1 MTPLSATPPSAPIL
15 SVRSPTAIARAVEL
29 LQAGQIII
37 IPTDTVYG
45 IAVLPDKTE
54 AIKRLY
60 EIRNR
65 NPEPALPFLM
75 ARAESMD
82 VLAHPAWTTRR
93 QTVQRLARSF
103 WPGLLTLILP
113 PNPNL
118 SPALRALPVALR
130 VPNFP
135 LLLPL
140 FDAVGGFLFATGAI
154 CCGEAPAIT
163 AREAAKLFGGEVS
176 LILDGGRAPF
186 GIPSTIVDCIPD
198 PPEIQ
203 RRGGIP
209 EEKIWEAAGITPP
222 REVR

>member
-1 MTPLSATPPSAPIL
+1 LSAPIL

-37 IPTDTVYG
+37 IPTDSVYG

-54 AIKRLY
+54 AITHLY

-65 NPEPALPFLM
+65 EPEPASPFLM
-75 ARAESMD
+75 AHAEYMD
-82 VLAHPAWTTRR
+82 ALARSTLTA
-93 QTVQRLARSF
+93 QRLARAF

-135 LLLPL
+135 MLLPL
-140 FDAVGGFLFATGAI
+140 FDAVGGFLFASGAV
-154 CCGEAPAIT
+154 CCGEGPAIT
-163 AREAAKLFGGEVS
+163 AREAAALFGNDVG

-198 PPEIQ
+198 PPEIR
-203 RRGGIP
+203 RRGVIP
-209 EEKIWEAAGITPP
+209 EEKIWEVAGITLPA
-222 REVR
+222 RSGETLVH

>member
-1 MTPLSATPPSAPIL
+1 MSAPLPSVPIL

-29 LQAGQIII
+29 LRAGQIII

-45 IAVLPDKTE
+45 LAVLPDKTE
-54 AIKRLY
+54 AITHLY

-65 NPEPALPFLM
+65 EPEPASPFLM

-82 VLAHPAWTTRR
+82 VLAHPAWTTRG
-93 QTVQRLARSF
+93 QTAQRLARAF

-113 PNPNL
+113 PNPKLN
-118 SPALRALPVALR
+118 PTLRAVPVALR

-135 LLLPL
+135 MLLPL
-140 FDAVGGFLFATGAI
+140 FDAVGGFLFASGAV
-154 CCGEAPAIT
+154 CCGEGPAIT
-163 AREAAKLFGGEVS
+163 AREAAALFGDDVS

-198 PPEIQ
+198 PPEIR
-203 RRGGIP
+203 RRGVIP
-209 EEKIWEAAGITPP
+209 EEKIWEVAGIVPP
-222 REVR
+222 HEVR

>member
-1 MTPLSATPPSAPIL
+1 MSAPIL

-37 IPTDTVYG
+37 IPTDSVYG

-54 AIKRLY
+54 AITHLY

-65 NPEPALPFLM
+65 EPEPASPFLM
-75 ARAESMD
+75 ARAEYMD
-82 VLAHPAWTTRR
+82 VLARSTT
-93 QTVQRLARSF
+93 TAQRLARAF

-118 SPALRALPVALR
+118 SSALRALPVALR

-135 LLLPL
+135 MLLPL
-140 FDAVGGFLFATGAI
+140 FDAVGGFLFASGAV
-154 CCGEAPAIT
+154 CCGEGPAIT
-163 AREAAKLFGGEVS
+163 AREAAALFGNDVG

-186 GIPSTIVDCIPD
+186 GVPSTIVDCIPD
-198 PPEIQ
+198 PPEIR
-203 RRGGIP
+203 RRGVIP
-209 EEKIWEAAGITPP
+209 EEKIWEVVGITPP
-222 REVR
+222 REAK

>member
-1 MTPLSATPPSAPIL
+1 MSAPIL
-15 SVRSPTAIARAVEL
+15 SVRNPTAIARAVEL

-45 IAVLPDKTE
+45 IAVLFDKTE
-54 AIKRLY
+54 AITHLY

-65 NPEPALPFLM
+65 EPEPASPFLM
-75 ARAESMD
+75 ARAEYMD
-82 VLAHPAWTTRR
+82 VLARPTLTA
-93 QTVQRLARSF
+93 QRLARAF

-113 PNPNL
+113 PNPHL

-135 LLLPL
+135 MLLPL
-140 FDAVGGFLFATGAI
+140 FDAVGGFLFASGAV
-154 CCGEAPAIT
+154 CCGEGPAIT
-163 AREAAKLFGGEVS
+163 AREAAALFGNDVG

-186 GIPSTIVDCIPD
+186 GIPSTIVDCVPD
-198 PPEIQ
+198 PPEIR
-203 RRGGIP
+203 RRGVIP
-209 EEKIWEAAGITPP
+209 EEKIWEVAGITPP

>member
-1 MTPLSATPPSAPIL
+1 MSASPPSAPIL

-29 LQAGQIII
+29 LQAGQSII

-54 AIKRLY
+54 AITHLY

-65 NPEPALPFLM
+65 EPEPASPFLM
-75 ARAESMD
+75 ARAEYMD
-82 VLAHPAWTTRR
+82 VLARPTR
-93 QTVQRLARSF
+93 TAQRLARSF

-118 SPALRALPVALR
+118 NSALRALPVALR

-135 LLLPL
+135 MLLPL

-154 CCGEAPAIT
+154 CCGEGPAIT
-163 AREAAKLFGGEVS
+163 AREAAKLFGNDVG

-186 GIPSTIVDCIPD
+186 GVPSTIVDCIPD
-198 PPEIQ
+198 PPEIR
-203 RRGGIP
+203 RRGVIP
-209 EEKIWEAAGITPP
+209 EEKIWEAVGITPP
-222 REVR
+222 ARSGETLVR

>member
-1 MTPLSATPPSAPIL
+1 MSALPSSAPIL

-45 IAVLPDKTE
+45 LAVLPDKTE
-54 AIKRLY
+54 AIAQLY
-60 EIRNR
+60 AIRNR
-65 NPEPALPFLM
+65 APEPATPFLM
-75 ARAESMD
+75 ARADSMD
-82 VLAHPAWTTRR
+82 VLARPTRPAR
-93 QTVQRLARSF
+93 RLARAF

-113 PNPNL
+113 PHPDL

-140 FDAVGGFLFATGAI
+140 FDAVGGFLFASGAI
-154 CCGEAPAIT
+154 CCGEGPAIT
-163 AREAAKLFGGEVS
+163 AREAAKLFGGDVG
-176 LILDGGRAPF
+176 LILDGGRTPF
-186 GIPSTIVDCIPD
+186 GVPSTIVDCIPD
-198 PPEIQ
+198 PPEIR
-203 RRGGIP
+203 RRGVIP
-209 EEKIWEAAGITPP
+209 EEKIWEAVGITPP

>member
-1 MTPLSATPPSAPIL
+1 MSASLPSAPIL
-15 SVRSPTAIARAVEL
+15 SVRNRTAIAQAVEL

-54 AIKRLY
+54 AITHLY

-65 NPEPALPFLM
+65 EPEPASPFLM
-75 ARAESMD
+75 ARTESMD
-82 VLAHPAWTTRR
+82 VLARPTRAA
-93 QTVQRLARSF
+93 QRLARAF

-113 PNPNL
+113 PNPHLN
-118 SPALRALPVALR
+118 PALRASPVALR

-135 LLLPL
+135 MLLPL

-154 CCGEAPAIT
+154 CCGEGPAIT
-163 AREAAKLFGGEVS
+163 AREAAKLFGNDVG

-186 GIPSTIVDCIPD
+186 GVPSTIVDCIPD
-198 PPEIQ
+198 PPEIR
-203 RRGGIP
+203 RRGVIP
-209 EEKIWEAAGITPP
+209 EEKIWEAVGITPP
-222 REVR
+222 HEVT

>member
-1 MTPLSATPPSAPIL
+1 MSTSLPGAPIL
-15 SVRSPTAIARAVEL
+15 SVRNPTAIARAVEL

-54 AIKRLY
+54 AIAHLY

-65 NPEPALPFLM
+65 EPEPASPFLM
-75 ARAESMD
+75 ARPEYLD
-82 VLAHPAWTTRR
+82 VLARPTRAA
-93 QTVQRLARSF
+93 QRLARAF

-113 PNPNL
+113 SNPHIN
-118 SPALRALPVALR
+118 PALRASPVALR

-135 LLLPL
+135 MLLPL
-140 FDAVGGFLFATGAI
+140 FDAVGGFLFATGAV
-154 CCGEAPAIT
+154 CCGEGPAIT
-163 AREAAKLFGGEVS
+163 APEAAKLFGDEVS

-198 PPEIQ
+198 PPEIR
-203 RRGGIP
+203 RRGLIP
-209 EEKIWEAAGITPP
+209 EEKIWEVVGITPP
-222 REVR
+222 HEVA